1 MYDVFFF
8 FSSRRRHTRCA
19 LVTGVQTCALPI
31 LLQAALAE
39 FPATGHVLNPIDW
52 AEIELTKIT
61 DGGYLFAN
69 PQNDS
74 QPRLWGLPVV
84 ETQAMTAGNFLTGA
98 FRLGAQIFDRQ
109 DARVEVSTEDSDNF
123 RKNLVTILAEERLA
137 LAVYRPEEIGRA
149 NV

>member
-1 MYDVFFF
+1 M
-8 FSSRRRHTRCA
+8 
-19 LVTGVQTCALPI
+19 
-31 LLQAALAE
+31 LQAALAE

-84 ETQAMTAGNFLTGA
+84 ETQAMTAGIFLTGA

-109 DARVEVSTEDSDNF
+109 DARVGDRKSDVKGKSVSVRVDLGGPRIIKTKKTDEQ
-123 RKNLVTILAEERLA
+123 LI
-137 LAVYRPEEIGRA
+137 
-149 NV
+149 

>member
-1 MYDVFFF
+1 MRISDWSSDVC
-8 FSSRRRHTRCA
+8 SSD
-19 LVTGVQTCALPI
+19 L
-31 LLQAALAE
+31 

-61 DGGYLFAN
+61 AGGYLFAN

-98 FRLGAQIFDRQ
+98 FRLCESIFDRQ
-109 DARVEVSTEDSDNF
+109 DARVEVSPEESASF
-123 RKNLVTILAEERLA
+123 RKTLVTPLEDDRRA
-137 LAVYRPEEIGRA
+137 LAGYRPESFIRCGCRPA
-149 NV
+149 I

>member
-1 MYDVFFF
+1 M
-8 FSSRRRHTRCA
+8 
-19 LVTGVQTCALPI
+19 
-31 LLQAALAE
+31 LQAALAE

-109 DARVEVSTEDSDNF
+109 DARRS
-123 RKNLVTILAEERLA
+123 EEHTSELQSLMRNSY
-137 LAVYRPEEIGRA
+137 AVFCLKKKTSVDYPL
-149 NV
+149 

>member
-1 MYDVFFF
+1 MFVFFF
-8 FSSRRRHTRCA
+8 KQKTAYELRISDWSSDVCSSD
-19 LVTGVQTCALPI
+19 L
-31 LLQAALAE
+31 
-39 FPATGHVLNPIDW
+39 
-52 AEIELTKIT
+52 
-61 DGGYLFAN
+61 

-137 LAVYRPEEIGRA
+137 LAVYRPEAFIRGGF
-149 NV
+149 